1 MEAMFILGAVT
12 MGIGAI
18 VLAVRLRKTKN
29 PARVARALAII
40 SLICGIIHIV
50 CQFLPFEYTGGKGID
65 YIGQA
70 IAHGLLVAA
79 VLYSTLGAYIIFAIV
94 ATVYTVKA
102 AKAKDKHKKSWLTLL
117 IAWAC
122 AIALAGMVVVN
133 VISRNVRDKSIHVY
147 YEEAVQTKDIDGD
160 PAVIISL
167 RLENGTKS
175 EIYYLGS
182 IYDEVT
188 QNGKELSHA
197 STHELIGKDDTELEK
212 APPGGSVIV
221 RKAYKLK
228 EPGSSV
234 HILCRT
240 YDGRIVYLDQTVT
253 PA

>member
-1 MEAMFILGAVT
+1 MTFVALGAVS
-12 MGIGAI
+12 MCIAAILIGIK
-18 VLAVRLRKTKN
+18 LRKTKN
-29 PARVARALAII
+29 PARVARVLAFF
-40 SLICGIIHIV
+40 SLVCGMIHIA
-50 CQFLPFEYTGGKGID
+50 CEFFPFEYNGGKGID

-70 IAHGLLVAA
+70 VVWGLMVNA
-79 VLYSTLGAYIIFAIV
+79 VLYSTLAAYVFFAV
-94 ATVYTVKA
+94 LATIYTIKA
-102 AKAKDKHKKSWLTLL
+102 AKAKDKHKKGWLTLL

-122 AIALAGMVVVN
+122 ALAIAGMVVVN
-133 VISRNVRDKSIHVY
+133 VISRNVRDESIHVY
-147 YEEAVQTKDIDGD
+147 YVEAVQTKNIDGD

-228 EPGSSV
+228 EPGASV

-240 YDGRIVYLDQTVT
+240 YDGRVIYLDKEIN
-253 PA
+253 P